1 MSPPSLL
8 TTTDE
13 RRKGALNNEA
23 EEDWSVVNRT
33 ADTGTLLWKL

>member
-23 EEDWSVVNRT
+23 EED
-33 ADTGTLLWKL
+33 